1 VSDSLKPHG
10 LLPTRLLYPWGF
22 PGKNTCHFLLQIYD
36 CLWIK
41 PKKIIIEFR
50 KLSREA
56 WHVAVHGVA
65 ELGTTEK
72 ALTQKLYSYSCTPE
86 ETLPS
91 VHQRAHPRMFIHVC
105 LCKLSNVWIE

>member
-1 VSDSLKPHG
+1 MID
-10 LLPTRLLYPWGF
+10 
-22 PGKNTCHFLLQIYD
+22 
-36 CLWIK
+36 
-41 PKKIIIEFR
+41 
-50 KLSREA
+50 REA

-91 VHQRAHPRMFIHVC
+91 VHQRAHPRMFIE
-105 LCKLSNVWIE
+105 NVVL